1 MNVFEKKQATIKRLI
16 LVIFIQFLIVSY
28 SYLKECVIFFL
39 LNENIFFNMV
49 IMLQKTLSEVERD
62 LKNSEPA
69 SKTQMKG
76 KRMVI
81 QEVENSEDEDGKD
94 SGRKHEDSSE
104 DKSKTSFLFW
114 LCKKLSFYMM
124 SYLKFCICT
133 EILSLSSFS

>member
-1 MNVFEKKQATIKRLI
+1 
-16 LVIFIQFLIVSY
+16 
-28 SYLKECVIFFL
+28 
-39 LNENIFFNMV
+39 
-49 IMLQKTLSEVERD
+49 MLQKTLSEVERD

-69 SKTQMKG
+69 SKTQTKG